1 MAARSYG
8 KFTFEDLKNLNLT
21 FVEERLF
28 LQPVAPLE
36 PGAFLKKLLDINL
49 EAPLATEKAKSEQI
63 VAPILNDLRV
73 RNADRITFFSGYSFD
88 VDKDKGLQ
96 GLVDFI
102 ITMAPKTP
110 FIERPVMTIVEAK
123 NAEIETGIPQ
133 CVAEMF
139 AADLFNQKNHQQ
151 NVTDIFG
158 AVTTGFEWLFIRLK
172 NNAVTVDNR
181 RYFINN
187 LPELLGVFEIIIKQE
202 TAMVSP

>member
-1 MAARSYG
+1 
-8 KFTFEDLKNLNLT
+8 
-21 FVEERLF
+21 
-28 LQPVAPLE
+28 
-36 PGAFLKKLLDINL
+36 
-49 EAPLATEKAKSEQI
+49 
-63 VAPILNDLRV
+63 
-73 RNADRITFFSGYSFD
+73 
-88 VDKDKGLQ
+88 
-96 GLVDFI
+96 
-102 ITMAPKTP
+102 
-110 FIERPVMTIVEAK
+110 VEAK

-151 NVTDIFG
+151 NVMDIFG